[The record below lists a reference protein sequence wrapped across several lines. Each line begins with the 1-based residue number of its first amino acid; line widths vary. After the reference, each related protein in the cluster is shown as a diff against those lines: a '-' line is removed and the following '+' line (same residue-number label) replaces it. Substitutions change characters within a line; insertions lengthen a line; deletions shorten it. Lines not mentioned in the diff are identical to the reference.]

1 MLVHYRC
8 WSTIDAGLHFDR
20 YRSDH
25 VLNTCKEKKKVLLVS
40 VIQKDS
46 MITRFT
52 AQYNT
57 RSPKSTRAKN
67 QKTKRPKDQNA
78 RKPIEDKPSLEKLQK
93 KRKVIVCDFK
103 KDSIVT

>member
-1 MLVHYRC
+1 M
-8 WSTIDAGLHFDR
+8 
-20 YRSDH
+20 
-25 VLNTCKEKKKVLLVS
+25 NTCKEKKKVLLVS

-52 AQYNT
+52 AQHNT
-57 RSPKSTRAKN
+57 RSPKSIRAKD
-67 QKTKRPKDQNA
+67 QKTRETKRPESQNA
-78 RKPIEDKPSLEKLQK
+78 RKPIEDKPSLEYLQKKK

>member
-1 MLVHYRC
+1 MLIVY
-8 WSTIDAGLHFDR
+8 DAGLHLDR
-20 YRSDH
+20 YRTNH
-25 VLNTCKEKKKVLLVS
+25 GLNTCKKKKALLVS

-52 AQYNT
+52 AQHNT
-57 RSPKSTRAKN
+57 RSPKSIRAKD
-67 QKTKRPKDQNA
+67 QKTRNPETQNA
-78 RKPIEDKPSLEKLQK
+78 RKQIEDKPSLEKLQK